1 MMSVKYIC
9 LPVVWD
15 ISNEK
20 TLKREERA
28 LFKAMEEFNLNKGL
42 Y

>member
-1 MMSVKYIC
+1 MMGIKYIC
-9 LPVVWD
+9 LPVTWD

-20 TLKREERA
+20 TLKREERV
-28 LFKAMEEFNLNKGL
+28 LLKAIEEFNLNKGL